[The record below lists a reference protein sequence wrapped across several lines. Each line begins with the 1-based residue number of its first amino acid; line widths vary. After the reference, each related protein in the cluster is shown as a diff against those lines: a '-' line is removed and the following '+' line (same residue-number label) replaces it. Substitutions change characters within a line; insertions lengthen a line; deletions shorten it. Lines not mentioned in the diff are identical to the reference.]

1 MEIECIHQL
10 TRALELL
17 SLCAKNIDGTTTYSN
32 VTNLRGN
39 HLQPPSALIH
49 SGRFHRLNP
58 AKSADLRQLLAT
70 RASAPKRRADP
81 A

>member
-1 MEIECIHQL
+1 ML
-10 TRALELL
+10 FPR
-17 SLCAKNIDGTTTYSN
+17 AKNIDGTTTYSN

-39 HLQPPSALIH
+39 HLQPRPTLIH
-49 SGRFHRLNP
+49 SGRFQRLNP

-70 RASAPKRRADP
+70 MRSSVPKRRADP